1 MPRCYQFDNRSV
13 KPLVVVL
20 VHDAP
25 ASEGYRTVMATT
37 RIGKGRRVHL
47 YIKEW
52 MDDRGLSDERAAN
65 RIGVARETIYRWRT
79 EQHRL
84 NPEKIAQL
92 ASALDI
98 EPQELYRPP
107 GRRSLDAMLADAPDD
122 LHATAA
128 DIVAR
133 LVSRGN

>member
-1 MPRCYQFDNRSV
+1 MPRCYQFDNMPV
-13 KPLVVVL
+13 KGLVVGS
-20 VHDAP
+20 VHDAQHLR
-25 ASEGYRTVMATT
+25 GYCTDMATT
-37 RIGKGRRVHL
+37 RIGKGRRAHL

-52 MDDRGLSDERAAN
+52 MEDRGLSDERAAS
-65 RIGVARETIYRWRT
+65 RIGVARETVFRWRT

-92 ASALDI
+92 AAALDI
-98 EPQELYRPP
+98 EPRELYSPP